1 MKQLMRAA
9 VGAVLVFGVLP
20 EPAGA
25 GPGVKS
31 QGVASWYK
39 MGTRTASG
47 ERFDPMGITA
57 AHPNLPFGTKVRVTH
72 AGNGQSVVVRIND
85 RGPFGGGRVI
95 DLSLGA
101 ARQIGLHVA
110 GVAKVKLQVL
120 GSSADAA
127 IAAALPQPKP
137 DTATPE
143 PAGVMEPVKAREPLR
158 RLAVE
163 RLGGPSR

>member
-1 MKQLMRAA
+1 
-9 VGAVLVFGVLP
+9 
-20 EPAGA
+20 
-25 GPGVKS
+25 
-31 QGVASWYK
+31 

-57 AHPNLPFGTKVRVTH
+57 AHPSLPFGTKVRVTH

-101 ARQIGLHVA
+101 ARQIGLHMA
-110 GVAKVKLQVL
+110 GIAKVKLEVL

-127 IAAALPQPKP
+127 IAAALPQPGADA

-143 PAGVMEPVKAREPLR
+143 PAGVLEPVTAREPLR

-163 RLGGPSR
+163 RLGGPTR